1 MRLGINPAHFKKGAV
16 GERNRN
22 IFEAFDLCVNAGFKC
37 FDFCPDPQDDI
48 EKITDYLSSNKV
60 DVIQHHIPFNRYA
73 KKDYSEYSKDILSAM
88 ERGHAVGSKIAV
100 IHGDEFDF
108 ACMEYSKEAV
118 LEFNYRLFYPLV
130 EYASKNGM
138 QVAFETVFEDMNVP
152 RFCSDVNDLCA
163 LVDRYGTKTVGICW
177 DTGHA
182 KVSYKDKQPD
192 ALKIAKDR
200 VICTH
205 VHDNV
210 YSKDLHM
217 FPFLGDT
224 NWNELMA
231 AFKEI
236 GYKGDFTLELVY
248 DRLPDALAPDYIK
261 LLHKSGE
268 YILSL

>member
-1 MRLGINPAHFKKGAV
+1 MGIGINPAHFKKGAV
-16 GERNRN
+16 GEKDRN
-22 IFEAFDLCVNAGFKC
+22 IFEAMDLCFDAGFRL
-37 FDFCPDPQDDI
+37 FDFCPAQDEDS
-48 EKITDYLSSNKV
+48 EKISEYLSSKGIS
-60 DVIQHHIPFNRYA
+60 VIQHHIPFNRYA
-73 KKDYSEYSKDILSAM
+73 KADYSDFSKSIMDVM
-88 ERGHAVGSKIAV
+88 ERGHRMGSKIAV
-100 IHGDEFDF
+100 VHGDEFDF
-108 ACMEYSKEAV
+108 ANMEYSKEAV
-118 LEFNYRLFYPLV
+118 LEFNYRLFYPIV
-130 EYASKNGM
+130 EYAEKNGM
-138 QVAFETVFEDMNVP
+138 QVAFESVFEDMNVP

-163 LVDRYGTKTVGICW
+163 LVDKYNTKAVGVCW

-192 ALKIAKDR
+192 ALRVAGER

-224 NWNELMA
+224 NWHELMS
-231 AFKEI
+231 AFKDI

-248 DRLPDALAPDYIK
+248 DRIPNALAPDYLK
-261 LLHKSGE
+261 LLYKTCE